1 MSKFLANVNS
11 NSKPEDSQVIN
22 WEVIKNREYHNNS
35 LSKIINLYIIK
46 IYEPQNNE
54 FLLGNKHHFN
64 TLLIRITITR
74 ENILAKKLLTIEI
87 MKGIFP
93 DMFNNNSKKRS
104 NILHLQDL
112 YSHLC
117 YTLNATLP
125 KDMEENFIKEYKDAA
140 SLFKI

>member
-1 MSKFLANVNS
+1 MSKFLANVN
-11 NSKPEDSQVIN
+11 KPEDSQIIN
-22 WEVIKNREYHNNS
+22 WEVIKNREYYNNN

-54 FLLGNKHHFN
+54 FILGNKHRFN
-64 TLLIRITITR
+64 TVLVRIIIAG
-74 ENILAKKLLTIEI
+74 EDILSNKLLTIEI

-93 DMFNNNSKKRS
+93 DRFNSKKRS
-104 NILHLQDL
+104 NVLHLQDL
-112 YSHLC
+112 YNHLC
-117 YTLNATLP
+117 YMLNATLP